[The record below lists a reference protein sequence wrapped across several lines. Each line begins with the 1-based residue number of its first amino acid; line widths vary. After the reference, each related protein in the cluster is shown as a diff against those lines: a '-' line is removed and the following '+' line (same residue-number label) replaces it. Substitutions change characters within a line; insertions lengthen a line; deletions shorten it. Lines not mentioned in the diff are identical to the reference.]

1 MKERAIKKIFKM
13 IKLSLFALSIFLLSG
28 CEFLQGTLS
37 SAQQEKLKKATGSP
51 VYDYKVWYYNGMSGE
66 DMSQISSGAS
76 ENYSEQTLCINFGQK
91 VALSAVAP
99 SGKMIV
105 NYTDSDGIASS
116 KTITS
121 LKGHFSLDY
130 TSFYLDM
137 SPVTKLLGGST
148 FSATVDIKMSGF
160 VCAEGEQDGR
170 PVNAF
175 EFSSLQV
182 RPLYD
187 SISYD
192 YSTVGFSKASKF
204 KIPLKGK
211 ISLKDG
217 NYKIT
222 GKDLLSNEYKFNV
235 STDGNNLFLSPDFT
249 EKPANLTNI
258 KLKISNILAE
268 GSGTS
273 YSKDFSLTFMDHLI
287 VIDGLEDSNWTSDS
301 VVAAE
306 DKEGDTA
313 ALGADGVI
321 YNTDCDI
328 TKFAVAN
335 DDDYLYLA
343 IYGSLASSWGD
354 GFGFMISKD
363 HSSDAAYTSGKEKF
377 AIADAVG
384 YGRESLAH
392 GKADFY
398 MYHKPQDGSLG
409 AWVEAVDSGENTA
422 REISTSVQ
430 AAKNSSGTFMEYAI
444 PLTELASA
452 GISAGA
458 TVYLA
463 GIFSAHWDA
472 GIFAADIIPDSA
484 AATLNE
490 SHSSVTFNFQNALK
504 YTIK

>member
-1 MKERAIKKIFKM
+1 MKEKAIKKIFVM
-13 IKLSLFALSIFLLSG
+13 IRLTLFALSLFLFSG
-28 CEFLQGTLS
+28 CEFLQGSLS
-37 SAQQEKLKKATGSP
+37 SAQQEKLKKATGFP

-66 DMSQISSGAS
+66 DMSQISSSAS

-91 VALSAVAP
+91 VALNSVAP
-99 SGKMIV
+99 NGKMIV

-121 LKGHFSLDY
+121 LKGRFSSDY

-192 YSTVGFSKASKF
+192 YSTVGFGRDSKF
-204 KIPLKGK
+204 KIPVKGK

-222 GKDLLSNEYKFNV
+222 GKDALSNEYKFNV
-235 STDGNNLFLSPDFT
+235 STDGSNLFLSPEFT

-258 KLKISNILAE
+258 KLRISNILAE
-268 GSGTS
+268 GSGAS
-273 YSKDFSLTFMDHLI
+273 YSKDFSITFMEHLI
-287 VIDGLEDSNWTSDS
+287 VIDGLEDSNWNSDS
-301 VVAAE
+301 VSSAQ
-306 DKEGDTA
+306 DDEGDTA

-321 YNTDCDI
+321 YNTDCDF

-343 IYGSLASSWGD
+343 VYGSLASSWGD

-363 HSSDAAYTSGKEKF
+363 HSSDAAYASGKEIF
-377 AIADAVG
+377 AIAEAVA
-384 YGRESLAH
+384 YGRDTQAH

-409 AWVEAVDSGENTA
+409 AWVEAAGSGENTA
-422 REISTSVQ
+422 KEISSSVQ
-430 AAKNSSGTFMEYAI
+430 TAKNSSGTFMEYAI

-452 GISAGA
+452 GITAGA

-484 AATLNE
+484 ASTLNP